1 MTKGLRLS
9 EKWFQ
14 RGLWGIAVLFAGFL
28 IGLGSLVVA
37 DLPKAEHPVEA
48 EEFMD
53 QARLRPARA
62 QVKQDET
69 QLADVGEAQERANNY
84 LQHATT
90 AFQSERESFDTWIA
104 TRAATEQNSQNPEVL
119 ARQHK
124 LDDLKSAQ
132 RDAQAKVDA
141 LDNQRTDLQ
150 QTHDK
155 HQQNIED
162 IQNAGQAGYQH
173 ALNRMELRVFLLRL
187 ALILPLLL
195 IAVWLFVKR
204 RKGPRWPFV
213 WGFIFF
219 ALFAFFV
226 ELVPYMPSYGGYLRY
241 LVGIALT
248 VWGGNYAIAAL
259 RRYLDA
265 QKAAEQRPEE
275 ERRKDLGYE
284 MAQMRLARRICPA
297 CERPVDVTDLT
308 ANFCMHCGLI
318 IYDDCPRC
326 HTRQTSFTHFCRFCG
341 LIKHEAPPEERLP
354 PAPLQPAGPV

>member
-14 RGLWGIAVLFAGFL
+14 RGLWGIAVLFAVFL

-37 DLPKAEHPVEA
+37 DLPKAERPLDA
-48 EEFMD
+48 EQYMD

-62 QVKQDET
+62 MVKQDDA
-69 QLADVGEAQERANNY
+69 QLADLGERQQRAAND

-90 AFQSERESFDTWIA
+90 AFESERESFDTWIA
-104 TRAATEQNSQNPEVL
+104 TRSATEQNSQNPEVL

-124 LDDLKSAQ
+124 LDDLKAVQ
-132 RDAQAKVDA
+132 RDAQGKADT
-141 LDNQRTDLQ
+141 LENQRTDLQ
-150 QTHDK
+150 EARDK
-155 HQQNIED
+155 HQQTVDE
-162 IQNAGQAGYQH
+162 IQKSGQAGFDR
-173 ALNRMELRVFLLRL
+173 AVSRMELRVFLLRL
-187 ALILPLLL
+187 ALILPLLA

-248 VWGGNYAIAAL
+248 VWGGNYAIGAL

-297 CERPVDVTDLT
+297 CERPLDVGDAA
-308 ANFCMHCGLI
+308 ANFCMHCGLLVF
-318 IYDDCPRC
+318 DDCPRC
-326 HTRQTSFTHFCRFCG
+326 HTRQTSFSHFCRFCG

-354 PAPLQPAGPV
+354 PAPLEAAGPV

>member
-14 RGLWGIAVLFAGFL
+14 RGLWAIAILFAGFL

-37 DLPKAEHPVEA
+37 DLPKVETSIDAEQ
-48 EEFMD
+48 FTD
-53 QARLRPARA
+53 QAQLRPARA
-62 QVKQDET
+62 LLKQDDAA
-69 QLADVGEAQERANNY
+69 LADNAEARERAGND
-84 LQHATT
+84 LQHATA

-104 TRAATEQNSQNPEVL
+104 TRSATEQSSQNPEVL
-119 ARQHK
+119 TRQRK
-124 LDDLKSAQ
+124 LDDLKAAQ
-132 RDAQAKVDA
+132 RQAQSRADA
-141 LDNQRTDLQ
+141 LEDRRIDLQ
-150 QTHDK
+150 QLRAK
-155 HQQNIED
+155 HQGRVSTLES
-162 IQNAGQAGYQH
+162 AGESGYQR
-173 ALNRMELRVFLLRL
+173 AVRRLELRTFLLRL

-195 IAVWLFVKR
+195 LAVFLFIKR

-213 WGFIFF
+213 WGFLFF

-226 ELVPYMPSYGGYLRY
+226 ELVPYLPSYGGYLRY

-284 MAQMRLARRICPA
+284 MAQMRLSRRICPA
-297 CERPVDVTDLT
+297 CERPIDVTDPT
-308 ANFCMHCGLI
+308 ANFCMHCGLLVFE
-318 IYDDCPRC
+318 DCPRC
-326 HTRQTSFTHFCRFCG
+326 HTRQTSFSHFCRFCG
-341 LIKHEAPPEERLP
+341 LLKHEAPPEERVP
-354 PAPLQPAGPV
+354 PAPLASAGPV

>member
-14 RGLWGIAVLFAGFL
+14 RGLWAIAVLFAVFL

-37 DLPKAEHPVEA
+37 DLPKAERPVDA
-48 EEFMD
+48 EQFMD
-53 QARLRPARA
+53 GTRLRPARA
-62 QVKQDET
+62 EVKRDDA
-69 QLADVGEAQERANNY
+69 QLADIAESQERAGNAVA
-84 LQHATT
+84 QATR

-104 TRAATEQNSQNPEVL
+104 TRSATEQSSQNPEVL
-119 ARQHK
+119 ARQHR
-124 LDDLKSAQ
+124 LDELKAAEREAQ
-132 RDAQAKVDA
+132 GKSDA
-141 LDNQRTDLQ
+141 LQNQRTDLQ
-150 QTHDK
+150 QARDK
-155 HQQNIED
+155 HQQVVDDIER
-162 IQNAGQAGYQH
+162 AGQKGYEH
-173 ALNRMELRVFLLRL
+173 AVSRLELRTFLLRL

-195 IAVWLFVKR
+195 LAVWLFVKR

-226 ELVPYMPSYGGYLRY
+226 ELVPYLPSYGGYLRY

-265 QKAAEQRPEE
+265 QKQAEQRPEE

-297 CERPVDVTDLT
+297 CERPLDVADPM
-308 ANFCMHCGLI
+308 ANFCMHCGLLVFE
-318 IYDDCPRC
+318 DCPRC
-326 HTRQTSFTHFCRFCG
+326 HTRQTSFSHFCRACG
-341 LIKHEAPPEERLP
+341 LIKHDAPPEERLP
-354 PAPLQPAGPV
+354 PAPLEPTGPV